1 MRHPG
6 LPLRLTVAA
15 ITVCALLLAG
25 SAADGKQL
33 SIYSTVANYSL
44 PVVDREGHEYVGLL
58 EVLDP
63 LGNVSSQSQGQ
74 RWTIQYDGALT
85 EFTAGSK
92 SARVQ
97 GHDFEMA
104 SEFLLE
110 NGRGLVP
117 VASLG
122 GLLQRILGGPVTLH
136 EDSRRVFIGSVAIH
150 FTAQAVKSDPPSLV
164 MNFSSPVNPMIS
176 TEPGKLRMV
185 FNRDA
190 LVAPGSKSLSFD
202 SKIIPSAT
210 FDEQNGTAEI
220 AIDSNAPLFASFSS
234 GRRTIT
240 ISAAQATASTS
251 AAPSSTGA
259 QAAQPQAT
267 APASSDS
274 SAGVAATPS
283 ATRLIQYFVVVDP
296 SHGGSERGAALTDQ
310 ISEKDVNL
318 ALARRLRLALEA
330 QGLST
335 LVLRDGDNTLT
346 LDQRASLANRAHPAI
361 YLAIHTSSQGHGVR
375 IYTAMVPAGGES
387 TGPFIN
393 WETAQSLFVTRS
405 QTLSSGLLSE
415 LGRQRFPARAL
426 SAPLRPLNSIMAAAV
441 AVEVAPP
448 PGGIA
453 DLNSVAYQDLVG
465 KALATAVSSL
475 RGKLEAGR

>member
-1 MRHPG
+1 MRYRG
-6 LPLRLTVAA
+6 LPLRLTIAA
-15 ITVCALLLAG
+15 VTLCALLLAG
-25 SAADGKQL
+25 SAADEKQV

-63 LGNVSSQSQGQ
+63 LGNASSQSQGQ
-74 RWTIQYDGALT
+74 RWTIQYDGSMT

-92 SARVQ
+92 SARIQ

-104 SEFLLE
+104 SKFLLE

-150 FTAQAVKSDPPSLV
+150 FTAQAMKSEPPSLV

-176 TEPGKLRMV
+176 TEPGKLRMI

-190 LVAPGSKSLSFD
+190 LVAPGSKSLTFD
-202 SKIIPSAT
+202 SKVIPSSN

-220 AIDSNAPLFASFSS
+220 TVNSSAPLFASFSN

-240 ISAAQATASTS
+240 ISAAQAAAS
-251 AAPSSTGA
+251 AATAPPPT
-259 QAAQPQAT
+259 AQPQAA
-267 APASSDS
+267 APASSAP
-274 SAGVAATPS
+274 SAGVGQAPS
-283 ATRLIQYFVVVDP
+283 ASRPIQYFVVVDP

-318 ALARRLRLALEA
+318 ALARRLRLALEGH
-330 QGLST
+330 GLST

-361 YLAIHTSSQGHGVR
+361 YLAIHSSSQGRGVR
-375 IYTAMVPAGGES
+375 IYTAMVPPGGES

-405 QTLSSGLLSE
+405 QALANGLLSE
-415 LGRQRFPARAL
+415 LGRQRFPARTL
-426 SAPLRPLNSIMAAAV
+426 SAHLRPLNSIMAVAV
-441 AVEVAPP
+441 AVEVSPP

-465 KALATAVSSL
+465 KALATAVSSA
-475 RGKLEAGR
+475 RGSLEARR